1 MNRNARAGRLPNS
14 NNNSEIAEKT
24 NNMKTIKARSSLHF
38 LVAVAA
44 FLPLVCTH
52 SLSAADAGKLLVRV
66 KDVPLP
72 GGATRF
78 DYQSFDATTGRL
90 YLSHMGDGDVVVFDT
105 ETDKVVANLRGFPT
119 VTGVL
124 VVPTLKTLY
133 ASVTGNHEIAVI
145 DTEKLAVTK
154 RIPDGKFPDGLAYSP
169 ETRKLFISDESG
181 GVETVI
187 DVRSNERI
195 DTIKMGGEIG
205 NTQYD
210 PVSHLVYA
218 CVQTRNDFV
227 EINPETDKIQARY
240 PLPGGEH
247 PHGFS
252 IDDEHSKAY
261 IACEGNNKL
270 IVFNLKTHAVEAT
283 FTVGSGPDVLAFD
296 REFQILY
303 VARES
308 GVVSVFKYVDDQLR
322 KIGDTDGGP
331 NSHSVSVDP
340 KTHRIFFPLKNVNGM
355 PLLRI
360 MAPAAELN

>member
-1 MNRNARAGRLPNS
+1 
-14 NNNSEIAEKT
+14 
-24 NNMKTIKARSSLHF
+24 MKITKARSRLHF
-38 LVAVAA
+38 LVAIGAL
-44 FLPLVCTH
+44 LPLVYTQSTC
-52 SLSAADAGKLLVRV
+52 AADTKKLLAPV

-78 DYQSFDATTGRL
+78 DYQSFDPSTNRL

-105 ETDKVVANLRGFPT
+105 QADKVVANVRGLPT

-124 VVPTLKTLY
+124 VVPSVNACY

-195 DTIKMGGEIG
+195 DTIKMGGEVG

-227 EINPETDKIQARY
+227 EINPATNKIQARY
-240 PLPGGEH
+240 PLPGSEH
-247 PHGFS
+247 PHGFY
-252 IDDEHSKAY
+252 IDDEHGKAY

-270 IVFNLKTHAVEAT
+270 LVFNMKTHAVET
-283 FTVGSGPDVLAFD
+283 TSPLGRGPDVLAFD
-296 REFQILY
+296 RGLQLLY
-303 VARES
+303 VACES

-322 KIGDTDGGP
+322 KIGDMDVGP

-340 KTHRIFFPLKNVNGM
+340 KTHKIYFPLKNVNGS

-360 MAPAAELN
+360 MAPALAELN

>member
-1 MNRNARAGRLPNS
+1 MQKYR
-14 NNNSEIAEKT
+14 KQT
-24 NNMKTIKARSSLHF
+24 NNMKTIRLIFVGVGAL
-38 LVAVAA
+38 L
-44 FLPLVCTH
+44 LVCIL
-52 SLSAADAGKLLVRV
+52 SVSAADTKKLLIRV

-78 DYQSFDATTGRL
+78 DYQSFDPTTGRL
-90 YLSHMGDGDVVVFDT
+90 YLSHMGDGDVVVFYT
-105 ETDKVVANLRGFPT
+105 QTDKVVANVRGLPT

-124 VVPTLKTLY
+124 VVPSVKACY
-133 ASVTGNHEIAVI
+133 ASAPGNHEIAVI

-169 ETRKLFISDESG
+169 ETHKLFISDESG

-195 DTIKMGGEIG
+195 DTIKMGGEVG

-210 PVSHLVYA
+210 PVSHLAYA

-227 EINPETDKIQARY
+227 EINPATNKIQARY
-240 PLPGGEH
+240 PLPGSEH
-247 PHGFS
+247 PHGFY
-252 IDDEHSKAY
+252 IDDENGKAY

-270 IVFNLKTHAVEAT
+270 LVFNMKTHAVEAA
-283 FTVGSGPDVLAFD
+283 FPLGDGPDVLAFD
-296 REFQILY
+296 RGLQLLY
-303 VARES
+303 VACES
-308 GVVSVFKYVDDQLR
+308 GVVSVFKYGDNQLR
-322 KIGDTDGGP
+322 KIGDFDVGP

-340 KTHRIFFPLKNVNGM
+340 KTHKIYFPLKNVNGM

-360 MAPAAELN
+360 MTPALAEVNQ

>member
-1 MNRNARAGRLPNS
+1 
-14 NNNSEIAEKT
+14 
-24 NNMKTIKARSSLHF
+24 MKITKARSCLHF
-38 LVAVAA
+38 LVAIGAL
-44 FLPLVCTH
+44 LPLVYTH
-52 SLSAADAGKLLVRV
+52 STCAADTKKLLAPV

-78 DYQSFDATTGRL
+78 DYQSFDPTTGRL

-105 ETDKVVANLRGFPT
+105 QADKVVANVRGLPT

-124 VVPTLKTLY
+124 VVPSVKACY

-169 ETRKLFISDESG
+169 ETHKLFISDESG

-195 DTIKMGGEIG
+195 DTIKMGGEVG

-227 EINPETDKIQARY
+227 EINPATNKIQARY
-240 PLPGGEH
+240 PLPGSEH
-247 PHGFS
+247 PHGFY
-252 IDDEHSKAY
+252 IDDEHGKAY
-261 IACEGNNKL
+261 I
-270 IVFNLKTHAVEAT
+270 
-283 FTVGSGPDVLAFD
+283 DVLAFD
-296 REFQILY
+296 RGLQLLY
-303 VARES
+303 VACES

-322 KIGDTDGGP
+322 KIGDTDVGP
-331 NSHSVSVDP
+331 NSHSVSVDQ
-340 KTHRIFFPLKNVNGM
+340 KTHKIYFPLKNVNGT

-360 MAPAAELN
+360 MSPTPAN

>member
-1 MNRNARAGRLPNS
+1 M
-14 NNNSEIAEKT
+14 
-24 NNMKTIKARSSLHF
+24 KARSCLH

-44 FLPLVCTH
+44 VLPLVCTQ
-52 SLSAADAGKLLVRV
+52 SISAAGTTKLLIRV

-78 DYQSFDATTGRL
+78 DYQSFDPTTDRL

-105 ETDKVVANLRGFPT
+105 QGDKVVANVRGLPT

-124 VVPTLKTLY
+124 VVPSVKAVY

-169 ETRKLFISDESG
+169 ETHKLFVSDESG

-195 DTIKMGGEIG
+195 DTIKMGGEVG

-218 CVQTRNDFV
+218 CVQTRTELA
-227 EINPETDKIQARY
+227 EINPETNKVQARY
-240 PLPGGEH
+240 PLPGSEH
-247 PHGFS
+247 PHGFY
-252 IDDEHSKAY
+252 IDDEHRKAY

-270 IVFNLKTHAVEAT
+270 LVFNLKTHAVDAT
-283 FTVGSGPDVLAFD
+283 FPLGDGPDVLAFD
-296 REFQILY
+296 RESATTLCRVRVRRRVRVQI
-303 VARES
+303 R
-308 GVVSVFKYVDDQLR
+308 R
-322 KIGDTDGGP
+322 
-331 NSHSVSVDP
+331 
-340 KTHRIFFPLKNVNGM
+340 
-355 PLLRI
+355 
-360 MAPAAELN
+360 

>member
-1 MNRNARAGRLPNS
+1 MN
-14 NNNSEIAEKT
+14 
-24 NNMKTIKARSSLHF
+24 LHF

-44 FLPLVCTH
+44 LLPLACTR
-52 SLSAADAGKLLVRV
+52 STSAADTKKLLARV

-78 DYQSFDATTGRL
+78 DYQTFDPTTNRL
-90 YLSHMGDGDVVVFDT
+90 YLSHMGDGDIVVVDT
-105 ETDKVVANLRGFPT
+105 QADKAVANVRGLPT

-124 VVPTLKTLY
+124 VIPSLKALY
-133 ASVTGNHEIAVI
+133 ASVAGNHEIAVI

-154 RIPDGKFPDGLAYSP
+154 RIPDGKFPDGVAYSP
-169 ETRKLFISDESG
+169 EVRRLFISDESG

-195 DTIKMGGEIG
+195 GTIKMGGEVG

-227 EINPETDKIQARY
+227 EINPETDTIQARY
-240 PLPGGEH
+240 PLPGSEH
-247 PHGFS
+247 PHGFY
-252 IDDEHSKAY
+252 IDDQHRKAY
-261 IACEGNNKL
+261 IACEGNNRL
-270 IVFNLKTHAVEAT
+270 IVFNLTTHAIEAN
-283 FTVGSGPDVLAFD
+283 FPVGGGPDVLAFD
-296 REFQILY
+296 RGLQILY
-303 VARES
+303 VACES

-322 KIGDTDGGP
+322 KIGDANVGP

-340 KTHRIFFPLKNVNGM
+340 KTHKIYFPLKNVNGS
-355 PLLRI
+355 PLLRV
-360 MAPAAELN
+360 MAPALAELN

>member
-1 MNRNARAGRLPNS
+1 M
-14 NNNSEIAEKT
+14 
-24 NNMKTIKARSSLHF
+24 KARSCLH

-44 FLPLVCTH
+44 VLPLVCTQ
-52 SLSAADAGKLLVRV
+52 SISAAGTTKLLTRV

-78 DYQSFDATTGRL
+78 DYQSFDPTTNRL
-90 YLSHMGDGDVVVFDT
+90 YLSHMGDGDVVVVDT
-105 ETDKVVANLRGFPT
+105 QADKVVANVRGLPT

-124 VVPTLKTLY
+124 VVPSLKALY

-169 ETRKLFISDESG
+169 DTHRLFISDESG

-195 DTIKMGGEIG
+195 DTIKMGGEVG

-240 PLPGGEH
+240 PLPGAEH
-247 PHGFS
+247 PHGFY
-252 IDDEHSKAY
+252 IDDQHSKAY

-283 FTVGSGPDVLAFD
+283 FPLGNGPDVLAFD
-296 REFQILY
+296 RELQILY
-303 VARES
+303 VACES
-308 GVVSVFKYVDDQLR
+308 GVVSMFKYLDDQLR
-322 KIGDTDGGP
+322 KIGDTDVGP
-331 NSHSVSVDP
+331 NSHSVSVDQ
-340 KTHRIFFPLKNVNGM
+340 KTHKIYFPLKNVNGT

-360 MAPAAELN
+360 MSPTPAN